1 MKNINTSGTF
11 QVISGLVLLSAIII
25 AWYALSLSL
34 SMVVTDNELWV
45 DIVAGVMVASIVRY
59 VASMLLADD
68 KRTFTLSGFLAGASG
83 ALVVV
88 MFVAVNAY
96 HTSGNDLSKVPELIA
111 WAVPAMLAAPVIIG
125 YCFFTHRAL
134 DRYWGE
140 NKDPMVSGSTS
151 AFLKV
156 LEKWLDRI
164 GTGAAL
170 LASAI
175 GTYALVYGAT
185 KDNWIAL
192 FYVGTIELAIFW
204 FMQLNERTYDRTV
217 FWSAFGIASIAFLA
231 ALLIQ
236 LGNAS
241 HIVNAGERIQ
251 EIGGAIKTY
260 WFVPPA
266 LFATLGIVLYIHN
279 QTKVPELFGSNKGRI
294 APSPSGGFAQPAWQ
308 NTRPPQTPRQQDPRQ
323 QASRQAPNQQ
333 TTRPPAPRGDGQVP
347 PGLRKHLLNIGYSE
361 SDINGKSLEQ
371 LRIMARSPKP
381 GAKKEQTQ
389 KDGRATVSEQ
399 DFMLLRTAELSPQ
412 DILSLSP
419 ADLQLAL
426 VKARGTKSAV
436 SQNGKVRA
444 YASQPG
450 IVIQTDDDD
459 GDDDEGDDDENP

>member
-260 WFVPPA
+260 WFIPPA

-294 APSPSGGFAQPAWQ
+294 APSPSGGFAQPSWQ
-308 NTRPPQTPRQQDPRQ
+308 NTRPPQE
-323 QASRQAPNQQ
+323 SRQAQNKQSPHS
-333 TTRPPAPRGDGQVP
+333 TAPRGDGQVP
-347 PGLRKHLLNIGYSE
+347 PGLRQHLLNIGYSE
-361 SDINGKSLEQ
+361 SDIRGKPLEQ
-371 LRIMARSPKP
+371 LRLMARSPKS
-381 GAKKEQTQ
+381 GAKKEQAQ
-389 KDGRATVSEQ
+389 NDKRATVSEQ
-399 DFMLLRTAELSPQ
+399 DFMLLQTEGLSPQ

-426 VKARGTKSAV
+426 VKARGIKSAV

>member
-260 WFVPPA
+260 WFIPPA

-294 APSPSGGFAQPAWQ
+294 APSPSSGFAQPSWQ
-308 NTRPPQTPRQQDPRQ
+308 NTRPPQAQGQQAPRQT
-323 QASRQAPNQQ
+323 PNQQ
-333 TTRPPAPRGDGQVP
+333 SARPTAPGGDGKIP
-347 PGLRKHLLNIGYSE
+347 PGLRQHLLNIGYSE
-361 SDINGKSLEQ
+361 SDMRDKSLEQ
-371 LRIMARSPKP
+371 LRVMARSPKA
-381 GAKKEQTQ
+381 GAKKEQAQ
-389 KDGRATVSEQ
+389 NDKRATVSEQ
-399 DFMLLRTAELSPQ
+399 DFMLLRTAGLSPQ

-419 ADLQLAL
+419 AELQLAL
-426 VKARGTKSAV
+426 VKARGTKSEV

-459 GDDDEGDDDENP
+459 GGDDEDDDDENP